1 MQNAHFELIYKI
13 LITESTREK
22 KKDFKINLYNAGIK
36 ILNSYLDVV
45 NDISNSFNMSD
56 RKNANVLM
64 ANMFRHDIAKILRVG
79 FNQIT
84 H

>member
-64 ANMFRHDIAKILRVG
+64 ANMFRHDIARILRVG